1 MKLKQR
7 LATWRPVKPRKR
19 VMIAGILATCL
30 LLCGFTWTWFIEFTV
45 RVLFPFEDAV
55 DTDMILQFDNYV
67 NVDDLQIY
75 LTEPVIAEQ
84 VMAGLQSN
92 LSANV
97 YSNVELPEMREE
109 SPGKR
114 IIQII
119 FDRLL
124 K

>member
-1 MKLKQR
+1 
-7 LATWRPVKPRKR
+7 
-19 VMIAGILATCL
+19 MIQQ
-30 LLCGFTWTWFIEFTV
+30 
-45 RVLFPFEDAV
+45 FED
-55 DTDMILQFDNYV
+55 YV

-84 VMAGLQSN
+84 VMSGLQSN

-97 YSNVELPEMREE
+97 YSSIEIPEMREE

-119 FDRLL
+119 FDRLF